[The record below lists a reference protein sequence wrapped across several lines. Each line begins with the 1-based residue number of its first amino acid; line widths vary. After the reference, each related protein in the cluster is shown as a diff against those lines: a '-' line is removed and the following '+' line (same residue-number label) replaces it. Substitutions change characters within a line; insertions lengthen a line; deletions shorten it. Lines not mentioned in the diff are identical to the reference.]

1 MRFVHLPKRFVPS
14 QRLSSK
20 WINNLDKWELA
31 EIGVPGAD
39 LADAVLSHQNCRVSV
54 VEQVAGKM
62 GKLGD
67 DLASHISM
75 TLCGRENSKAWRGEQ
90 RRHKVPRR

>member
-1 MRFVHLPKRFVPS
+1 MLWSKR
-14 QRLSSK
+14 
-20 WINNLDKWELA
+20 INNFNKWEA
-31 EIGVPGAD
+31 VEIRIPGTNPP
-39 LADAVLSHQNCRVSV
+39 DAMLSHENGRVSV
-54 VEQVAGKM
+54 VEEIAGKI